1 MTRPEKNATF
11 SATVV
16 LAAAVLLSPLSLLPG
31 RAAAG
36 LDVTEASP
44 GAPVVVEL
52 FTSQGCNSCPPADAL
67 LGELAG
73 QPGVIALEMH
83 IDYWDYIG
91 WKDPYADPAL
101 TKRQRSYSK
110 RLNQRYVYTPQ
121 MVSDGRINVVG
132 SQRDNVLKAIE
143 KAASGMKALDV
154 RFEEGDGG
162 KIVIPAG
169 HAPDEG
175 AAVWLA
181 VFDRQRDTEV
191 LRGENAGRTLSNYHV
206 VRQLTRI
213 GTWRGEHLEIPF
225 DMAAATVLGRDGCA
239 VIVQQSPTGAVLGAA
254 EMTLPDGQPR
264 RQLAPDP

>member
-1 MTRPEKNATF
+1 MKRPGNWAF
-11 SATVV
+11 SAAVV
-16 LAAAVLLSPLSLLPG
+16 LATAFLLSALSPVPG
-31 RAAAG
+31 RAAAD
-36 LDVTEASP
+36 LQVTEASP

-101 TKRQRSYSK
+101 TKRQRTYAK

-121 MVSDGRINVVG
+121 MVIDGRINVIG
-132 SQRDNVLKAIE
+132 SQRSKVLEAVE
-143 KAASGMKALDV
+143 TAASSRKALDV
-154 RFEEGDGG
+154 RFVEDEGG

-169 HAPDEG
+169 HAPDGG

-181 VFDRQRDTEV
+181 VFDRQHDTEV
-191 LRGENAGRTLSNYHV
+191 LRGENAGRKLSNYHV

-213 GTWRGEHLEIPF
+213 GTWHGEHLEIPF
-225 DMAAATVLGRDGCA
+225 DMAAATALGRDGCA
-239 VIVQQSPTGAVLGAA
+239 VIVQQDPTGAVLGAA
-254 EMTLPDGQPR
+254 EMTLPEGQPR
-264 RQLAPDP
+264 RKRDPRP

>member
-1 MTRPEKNATF
+1 MKRPGNWVF
-11 SATVV
+11 SAAVV
-16 LAAAVLLSPLSLLPG
+16 LAAVFLLSPLSLLPA
-31 RAAAG
+31 RAAAD
-36 LDVTEASP
+36 LQITEASP

-101 TKRQRSYSK
+101 TKRQRSYAK

-121 MVSDGRINVVG
+121 MVIDGRINVIG
-132 SQRDNVLKAIE
+132 SQRSKVLEAVE
-143 KAASGMKALDV
+143 TAASSRKALDV
-154 RFEEGDGG
+154 RFVEDEGG

-169 HAPDEG
+169 HAPDGG

-181 VFDRQRDTEV
+181 VFDRQHDTEV
-191 LRGENAGRTLSNYHV
+191 LRGENAGRKLSNYHV
-206 VRQLTRI
+206 VRQLARI
-213 GTWRGEHLEIPF
+213 GTWRGEQMEIPF
-225 DMAAATVLGRDGCA
+225 DMAAATALGRDGCA

-254 EMTLPDGQPR
+254 EMTLPEGQPR
-264 RQLAPDP
+264 RQRDPLP